1 MLVLSETMDIWNG
14 CQGKRGELVP
24 TSYLGYLANSRKNQW
39 DSVHIKV
46 WLPYNISFQSRM
58 YTSRMYTFVER
69 IPKTP
74 YLATRL
80 YSSLHGFI
88 NFCGFVFVK
97 IPQNRYVYFP
107 ERKCVENIFFLL
119 FSALSGRIFLSQNFL
134 FISFFFFDCSVIFET
149 NQQEKMFVQ

>member
-1 MLVLSETMDIWNG
+1 MLVLSKTMGHKSWYL
-14 CQGKRGELVP
+14 KWMSGE
-24 TSYLGYLANSRKNQW
+24 
-39 DSVHIKV
+39 KV
-46 WLPYNISFQSRM
+46 G
-58 YTSRMYTFVER
+58 TC
-69 IPKTP
+69 P
-74 YLATRL
+74 YLLFMLPCQLYKKINGTRFILRYDSHIIFPSNFECIQVACIHLWREFLKL

-119 FSALSGRIFLSQNFL
+119 FSALSGRIFLLQNFL
-134 FISFFFFDCSVIFET
+134 FISFFFFDCSVICET